1 MTKPKRPLG
10 LSIEER
16 PKSIDERS
24 EYGHWEIDTVL
35 LTKEKGEC
43 LLILSERKSRIEII
57 RLIPD
62 KTALS
67 ITSDNGNE
75 FSQLS
80 EAVECPIY
88 YCHAYARFERDN
100 NTQDQP

>member
-1 MTKPKRPLG
+1 VTKPKRPLG

-57 RLIPD
+57 RLIPFY
-62 KTALS
+62 
-67 ITSDNGNE
+67 NFRQRQRV
-75 FSQLS
+75 FSTFRS
-80 EAVECPIY
+80 C
-88 YCHAYARFERDN
+88 
-100 NTQDQP
+100 